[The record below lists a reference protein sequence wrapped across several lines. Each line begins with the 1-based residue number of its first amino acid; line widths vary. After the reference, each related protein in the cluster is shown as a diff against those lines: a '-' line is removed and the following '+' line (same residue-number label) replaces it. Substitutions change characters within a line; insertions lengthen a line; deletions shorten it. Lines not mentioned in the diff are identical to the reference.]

1 MTGSPVLRRLL
12 DTGMQYT
19 EMSQKNAEKLV
30 SDFVKAGQVR
40 RKDAEK
46 TVKQLVERGRTTT
59 EHVVSLIQSE
69 VSKQLGKFAQ
79 RLDDVEAR
87 VEDVASNFGLGSKS
101 AKKAPAAVVRPAAA
115 PAKKTPAKKAAAK
128 KAGLKR
134 APVKKATAKKAAGPS
149 GVAKVAVK
157 KAPAKKAPAKK

>member
-1 MTGSPVLRRLL
+1 MTGSPVLKRWL

-46 TVKQLVERGRTTT
+46 AVKQLVERGRTTT

-69 VSKQLGKFAQ
+69 VTKQLGKFAQ

-87 VEDVASNFGLGSKS
+87 VEDVAGSFGYGSKTA
-101 AKKAPAAVVRPAAA
+101 AKKAPAAAVKSAAA
-115 PAKKTPAKKAAAK
+115 PVKKAAAK
-128 KAGLKR
+128 KAG
-134 APVKKATAKKAAGPS
+134 AKKAAGPS

>member
-1 MTGSPVLRRLL
+1 MTGSPVLKRWL

-19 EMSQKNAEKLV
+19 EMSQKSAEKLV
-30 SDFVKAGQVR
+30 SDFVRAGQVR

-46 TVKQLVERGRTTT
+46 TVKHLVERGRTTT

-69 VSKQLGKFAQ
+69 VSKQLGKFAK

-87 VEDVASNFGLGSKS
+87 IEDVAGNLGLGS
-101 AKKAPAAVVRPAAA
+101 
-115 PAKKTPAKKAAAK
+115 KTPAKKATPPIK
-128 KAGLKR
+128 KAAATK
-134 APVKKATAKKAAGPS
+134 ASSKKAAIKRSPAKKAAGPS

-157 KAPAKKAPAKK
+157 KTSAKKAPAKK

>member
-1 MTGSPVLRRLL
+1 MTGSPVLKRWL
-12 DTGMQYT
+12 DTGLQYT

-79 RLDDVEAR
+79 RLDDIEAR
-87 VEDVASNFGLGSKS
+87 VEDVAGNFGYGSKTA
-101 AKKAPAAVVRPAAA
+101 AKKAPTATVKSAAA
-115 PAKKTPAKKAAAK
+115 PAKKAAAK
-128 KAGLKR
+128 KAAIKR
-134 APVKKATAKKAAGPS
+134 APAKKAGKKAAGPS

-157 KAPAKKAPAKK
+157 KASAKKAPAKK

>member
-1 MTGSPVLRRLL
+1 MTGSPVLKRWL

-69 VSKQLGKFAQ
+69 VNKQLGKFAK

-87 VEDVASNFGLGSKS
+87 VEDVAGTFGLGSKTP
-101 AKKAPAAVVRPAAA
+101 AKKAPA
-115 PAKKTPAKKAAAK
+115 PAKKAAAK
-128 KAGLKR
+128 KAPAKKAAIKR
-134 APVKKATAKKAAGPS
+134 APAKKAAGPS

-157 KAPAKKAPAKK
+157 KASAKKAPAKK

>member
-1 MTGSPVLRRLL
+1 MTGSPVLKRLL

-30 SDFVKAGQVR
+30 SDFVKAGQIR

-59 EHVVSLIQSE
+59 EHLVSLIQSE
-69 VSKQLGKFAQ
+69 VSKQLGKFAK
-79 RLDDVEAR
+79 RLDDVEGR
-87 VEDVASNFGLGSKS
+87 VEDVASSFGLGSKTA
-101 AKKAPAAVVRPAAA
+101 AKKARTVVKSAAA
-115 PAKKTPAKKAAAK
+115 PAKKAARKKAPAKKAPAKKAAI
-128 KAGLKR
+128 KR
-134 APVKKATAKKAAGPS
+134 APAKKAAGPS

-157 KAPAKKAPAKK
+157 KASAKKAPAKK

>member
-1 MTGSPVLRRLL
+1 MTGSPVLKRWL
-12 DTGMQYT
+12 DTGLQYT
-19 EMSQKNAEKLV
+19 EMSQQNAEKLV

-46 TVKQLVERGRTTT
+46 AVKQLVERGRTTT

-69 VSKQLGKFAQ
+69 VTKQLGKFAQ

-87 VEDVASNFGLGSKS
+87 VEDVAGNFGYGSKTA
-101 AKKAPAAVVRPAAA
+101 AKKAPAAAVKSAAA
-115 PAKKTPAKKAAAK
+115 PVKKAAAK
-128 KAGLKR
+128 KAG
-134 APVKKATAKKAAGPS
+134 AKKAAGPS

>member
-1 MTGSPVLRRLL
+1 MTGSPVLKRWL

-69 VSKQLGKFAQ
+69 VSKQVGKFAK

-87 VEDVASNFGLGSKS
+87 VEDVAGSFGLGSKTPV
-101 AKKAPAAVVRPAAA
+101 KKAA
-115 PAKKTPAKKAAAK
+115 PPVKKAAAK
-128 KAGLKR
+128 KSA
-134 APVKKATAKKAAGPS
+134 AKKAAIKRSPAKKAAGPS

-157 KAPAKKAPAKK
+157 KTSAKKAPAKK

>member
-1 MTGSPVLRRLL
+1 MTGSPVLKRLL
-12 DTGMQYT
+12 DTGMHYT

-69 VSKQLGKFAQ
+69 VGKQLGKFAQ

-87 VEDVASNFGLGSKS
+87 VEDVASNFGLGSRS
-101 AKKAPAAVVRPAAA
+101 AAKKAPAAVVT
-115 PAKKTPAKKAAAK
+115 PAKKAPAKKAAAK
-128 KAGLKR
+128 KAALKR
-134 APVKKATAKKAAGPS
+134 APAKKAAAKKAAGPS